1 MTDEVRDN
9 PARSRYELEIGG
21 LIAFASYR
29 RQGDVLYL
37 PHVEAAPPLRGTGAA
52 DRLMRGVMAAA
63 RTAGLKIVPVCSYAA
78 AWMRRH
84 PEYRDLL
91 AR

>member
-1 MTDEVRDN
+1 MTDDVRDN
-9 PARSRYELEIGG
+9 PARGRYELEIDG
-21 LIAFASYR
+21 LIVFANYR

-52 DRLMRGVMAAA
+52 DRLMRGVMAIA
-63 RTAGLKIVPVCSYAA
+63 RSAGLKVVPICGYAA
-78 AWMRRH
+78 VWLRRH
-84 PEYRDLL
+84 PEFRDLL